1 MFINS
6 WKNKLNS
13 IECFTYTTL
22 HLSTELFVFTFS
34 FYVNQLPKPTKCL
47 VMTSRRVR
55 IHSVISK
62 LYYILGIKWFLHPWY
77 KQSHTSLPHPPIIPF
92 ISPLII
98 PFIIPFRNTFA
109 FFIRITSD
117 VILFF
122 CAFSDQ
128 VGNLTLVY
136 FFQLAKSLYHRSSW
150 GVKICCRRPKPF
162 QSSDDICAVIP
173 KK

>member
-117 VILFF
+117 VIFF
-122 CAFSDQ
+122 S
-128 VGNLTLVY
+128 V
-136 FFQLAKSLYHRSSW
+136 HIW
-150 GVKICCRRPKPF
+150 GRNYDMIWSCHYRWRLNTFERRKY
-162 QSSDDICAVIP
+162 AVWG
-173 KK
+173 